1 VKFAELDSVALM
13 QDVAAKPDD
22 FSVGAP
28 DGVLRAGAIGTIVH
42 IFRYPEEAYIVEFV
56 NHVGQ
61 TTALPT
67 LLPEQIR
74 SLSNSELQQRSRR

>member
-1 VKFAELDSVALM
+1 MEFAELDSVALM

-28 DGVLRAGAIGTIVH
+28 DGILRAGAIGVIVH
-42 IFRYPEEAYIVEFV
+42 TFTYPREAYMVEFV
-56 NHVGQ
+56 DRLGQ

-74 SLSNSELQQRSRR
+74 LVSKTEPQQ